1 MSIPIPPTRTDRSS
15 AVFRMPS
22 AAGIALIKAF
32 EQCRLHAYLPTPHD
46 VPTIGWG
53 STRDSDGTRIRIGQ
67 VWTQAHADAV
77 FNDHLLT
84 LAREVGRA
92 IAGAPTSQPQF
103 DALVSFAYNLGST
116 ALTRSTLLAL
126 HRAGD
131 FAGAAAQFARWNR
144 QGKIVL
150 AGLSRRR
157 AAEATLYRTAA

>member
-1 MSIPIPPTRTDRSS
+1 MSIPIPPTRTDRTSTN
-15 AVFRMPS
+15 FRMPS

-32 EQCRLHAYLPTPHD
+32 EQCRLRAYLPTPHD

-77 FNDHLLT
+77 FNDHLLA

-103 DALVSFAYNLGST
+103 DALVSFAYNLGAT
-116 ALTRSTLLAL
+116 ALARSTLLAL

-131 FAGAAAQFARWNR
+131 FTGAAAQFARWNR
-144 QGKIVL
+144 QGKVVL

-157 AAEATLYRTAA
+157 AAEAALYRTAA